1 MRARAWN
8 VAYAAALTACLSACA
23 FASEGAAGGEGG
35 GTIIEKIFRGGVG
48 NAVITLIIFG
58 VVVYILGTKAWPP
71 LLRVLGEREQTIRES
86 LEAAR
91 RERQEA
97 EKRLAE
103 YEARLDRARAE
114 ASAIVDEGRR
124 DAEAVRRRIHEE
136 ARRES
141 DEMIARAR
149 REIQLATDAAKK
161 DVYDLAGELA
171 VELAG
176 RVIQKQLSAQDH
188 RELLRESLESIRA
201 GGKMN

>member
-1 MRARAWN
+1 MRARAWTF
-8 VAYAAALTACLSACA
+8 AYAAALTACLSACA
-23 FASEGAAGGEGG
+23 FASEQAAGAEGG

-48 NAVITLIIFG
+48 NAVITLVIFG
-58 VVVYILGTKAWPP
+58 AVVYVLGTKAWPP

-114 ASAIVDEGRR
+114 ATAIVDEGRR

-149 REIQLATDAAKK
+149 REIQLATDTAKK

-188 RELLRESLESIRA
+188 HELLRESLESIRA
-201 GGKMN
+201 SGKMN